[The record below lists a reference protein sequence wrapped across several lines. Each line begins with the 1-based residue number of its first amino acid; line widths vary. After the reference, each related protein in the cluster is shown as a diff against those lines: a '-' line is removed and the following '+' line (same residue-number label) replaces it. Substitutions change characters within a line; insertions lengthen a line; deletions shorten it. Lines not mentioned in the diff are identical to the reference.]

1 MESIDKER
9 SITIA
14 IGKSFS
20 MYGVEDIRGFDEGY
34 VSLDTRCGKIT
45 VEGNELKIE
54 SLSKEDGHI
63 YVSGNISGVFCDT
76 EEEKNKRFFKRIIG
90 R

>member
-1 MESIDKER
+1 MDISDKEK
-9 SITIA
+9 SIIIT

-20 MYGVEDIRGFDEGY
+20 MYGVNDIRGFDEGY
-34 VSLDTRCGKIT
+34 VSLDTKSGRIT
-45 VEGNELKIE
+45 VEGKDLKIE

-63 YVSGNISGVFCDT
+63 FVVGEISGVFCDT
-76 EEEKNKRFFKRIIG
+76 QLEKGRGFMKRMLG